1 MQGAGERAFV
11 YAKVCGIVGKS
22 LVGKRVSSLI
32 KVDRLAALDRFVF
45 PQGSR
50 ELPERE
56 LLPDLE
62 RRITGRAVSQILSI
76 VSSYSKPPELLL
88 RLLRTWEYADLKSSL
103 NALVGGES
111 SFSNWTGLGAFG
123 TVRFA
128 AYPDLGAM
136 IKGTEF
142 EFLLDRNMN
151 LVKGGDAV
159 MAQTELDRHYYRSLW
174 QALRKLAPKDR
185 MVSERI
191 LGEEISLR
199 NCIWA
204 LRLRTY
210 YGMLPDEV
218 SEYLMDI
225 FPLKAEKQGEAGKFP
240 PSGKA
245 GRKTGR
251 MAGGRAVSKAVRQAA
266 SKAGRMAVRQAGGQA
281 VSQDSLAADARASL
295 DFALDNRP
303 AWTGWRR
310 EQFLNPEIPGRPW
323 AANPRY
329 FQNAAGDYLYKLALR
344 SLRHRPFSIDTA
356 FCFIRLKQYEED
368 LLTSVAEGLGLGMSS
383 QDVFAMLEVT
393 P

>member
-1 MQGAGERAFV
+1 V

-22 LVGKRVSSLI
+22 LVGKRIPALAR
-32 KVDRLAALDRFVF
+32 VDRLSALDWLIF

-76 VSSYSKPPELLL
+76 VSSYSRPPELLL
-88 RLLRTWEYADLKSSL
+88 RLLRTWEYADLKSAL
-103 NALVGGES
+103 NALTGGEEV
-111 SFSNWTGLGAFG
+111 FPLWTDLGSFG
-123 TVRFA
+123 TVNFS
-128 AYPDLGAM
+128 AYPDLAAM

-142 EFLLDRNMN
+142 EFLLDREMN

-159 MAQTELDRHYYRSLW
+159 KAQTELDRRYYSSLW
-174 QALRKLAPKDR
+174 LALKKLPPGDR
-185 MVSERI
+185 IASERI

-210 YGMLPDEV
+210 YGMASDEV
-218 SEYLMDI
+218 SERLMDI
-225 FPLKAEKQGEAGKFP
+225 RPLRALKGGPFRDRRSRGKDAP
-240 PSGKA
+240 
-245 GRKTGR
+245 
-251 MAGGRAVSKAVRQAA
+251 
-266 SKAGRMAVRQAGGQA
+266 
-281 VSQDSLAADARASL
+281 QDTLAADARGSL
-295 DFALDNRP
+295 DFALDSRP
-303 AWTGWRR
+303 AWAGWRR
-310 EQFLNPEIPGRPW
+310 EQFLNPEFPGRPW
-323 AANPRY
+323 TADPRY
-329 FQNAAGDYLYKLALR
+329 FQNAAGDYLYKLALHSFR
-344 SLRHRPFSIDTA
+344 RRPFSIDTA

-383 QDVFAMLEVT
+383 RDVFAMLEAA

>member
-1 MQGAGERAFV
+1 MGERAYV

-22 LVGKRVSSLI
+22 LVGKRVPSLA
-32 KVDRLAALDRFVF
+32 KVDRLSALDRFIF

-76 VSSYSKPPELLL
+76 VSSYAKPPELLL
-88 RLLRTWEYADLKSSL
+88 RLLRTWEYTDLKSSL
-103 NALVGGES
+103 NALMSGES
-111 SFSNWTGLGAFG
+111 SFPSWTDLGSFG
-123 TVRFA
+123 TVDFV
-128 AYPDLGAM
+128 AYPDLAAM
-136 IKGTEF
+136 LKGTEF
-142 EFLLDRNMN
+142 QFLLDREMN
-151 LVKGGDAV
+151 LVKGGGAV
-159 MAQTELDRHYYRSLW
+159 KAQTELDKHYYRSLW
-174 QALRKLAPKDR
+174 QALGKLSPKDR
-185 MVSERI
+185 AVSERI

-210 YGMLPDEV
+210 YGMSSEEV

-225 FPLKAEKQGEAGKFP
+225 FPLKTGK
-240 PSGKA
+240 
-245 GRKTGR
+245 R
-251 MAGGRAVSKAVRQAA
+251 RAVPARSSRASLRGKQVR
-266 SKAGRMAVRQAGGQA
+266 
-281 VSQDSLAADARASL
+281 QDSLAADARSSL
-295 DFALDNRP
+295 DFGLDNRP
-303 AWTGWRR
+303 VWAGWPR
-310 EQFLNPEIPGRPW
+310 EHFLNPDIPGRQW
-323 AANPRY
+323 IANPRF

-344 SLRHRPFSIDTA
+344 SFRRQPFSIDTA

-383 QDVFAMLEVT
+383 QDVFAMLEVA

>member
-1 MQGAGERAFV
+1 MPGSGERAYV

-22 LVGKRVSSLI
+22 LVGKRISALTR
-32 KVDRLAALDRFVF
+32 VDRLSALDRLIF
-45 PQGSR
+45 PKGSR

-76 VSSYSKPPELLL
+76 VSSYSRPPELLL
-88 RLLRTWEYADLKSSL
+88 RLLGTWEYADLKSAL
-103 NALVGGES
+103 NALVSGEPA
-111 SFSNWTGLGAFG
+111 FPNWTDLGPFG
-123 TVRFA
+123 TLRFA
-128 AYPDLGAM
+128 AYPDLAAM

-142 EFLLDRNMN
+142 EFLLDRELN

-159 MAQTELDRHYYRSLW
+159 KAQTELDKHYYSSLW
-174 QALRKLAPKDR
+174 LALKKLAPGDR
-185 MVSERI
+185 TASERI

-210 YGMLPDEV
+210 YGMSSVEV
-218 SEYLMDI
+218 SERLMDI
-225 FPLKAEKQGEAGKFP
+225 RHF
-240 PSGKA
+240 
-245 GRKTGR
+245 KTGKLSR
-251 MAGGRAVSKAVRQAA
+251 RPSPSPRGTGR
-266 SKAGRMAVRQAGGQA
+266 
-281 VSQDSLAADARASL
+281 SLAADARASL

-303 AWTGWRR
+303 AWKGWQR
-310 EQFLNPEIPGRPW
+310 EQFLNPELPGRSW
-323 AANPRY
+323 AADPRY

-344 SLRHRPFSIDTA
+344 FFRRRPFSIDTA

-383 QDVFAMLEVT
+383 QDVFAMLEVA

>member
-1 MQGAGERAFV
+1 MPGTGERAFV

-22 LVGKRVSSLI
+22 LVGKRVSSLV

-45 PQGSR
+45 PQGSK

-103 NALVGGES
+103 NALTGGEP
-111 SFSNWTGLGAFG
+111 SFPRWTGLGAFG

-128 AYPDLGAM
+128 AYPDLPSM
-136 IKGTEF
+136 LKGTEF
-142 EFLLDRNMN
+142 EFLLDRKMN

-159 MAQTELDRHYYRSLW
+159 KAQTELDKHYYSSLW
-174 QALRKLAPKDR
+174 RSLRKLSPKDR
-185 MVSERI
+185 AVSEHI

-210 YGMLPDEV
+210 YGMPPDEV

-225 FPLKAEKQGEAGKFP
+225 FPLGAGTRAEKRNAPGSFP
-240 PSGKA
+240 RSARRPSGASGSGLSRGRAA
-245 GRKTGR
+245 GRANR
-251 MAGGRAVSKAVRQAA
+251 RLSRRP
-266 SKAGRMAVRQAGGQA
+266 AGR
-281 VSQDSLAADARASL
+281 DSLAADARASL
-295 DFALDNRP
+295 NFTLDNRP
-303 AWTGWRR
+303 AWTGWNR
-310 EQFLNPEIPGRPW
+310 ESFLNPEIPGQPW
-323 AANPRY
+323 AADPRY

-344 SLRHRPFSIDTA
+344 SLRRRPFSIDTA

-383 QDVFAMLEVT
+383 QDVFAMLEVA

>member
-1 MQGAGERAFV
+1 MPGSGERAYV

-22 LVGKRVSSLI
+22 LVGKRVSSLTR
-32 KVDRLAALDRFVF
+32 VDRLSALDRLIF
-45 PQGSR
+45 PKDSR

-76 VSSYSKPPELLL
+76 VSSFSRPPELLL
-88 RLLRTWEYADLKSSL
+88 RLLRTWEYADLKSAL
-103 NALVGGES
+103 NALVSGEPG
-111 SFSNWTGLGAFG
+111 FPAWTDLGSFG
-123 TVRFA
+123 TLRFA
-128 AYPDLGAM
+128 AYPDLAAM
-136 IKGTEF
+136 LKGTEF
-142 EFLLDRNMN
+142 EFLLDREMD

-159 MAQTELDRHYYRSLW
+159 KAQTELDRHYYGALW
-174 QALRKLAPKDR
+174 QALKKLPAGDR
-185 MVSERI
+185 VASERI

-210 YGMLPDEV
+210 YGMASAEV
-218 SEYLMDI
+218 SERLMDI
-225 FPLKAEKQGEAGKFP
+225 RPLKAV
-240 PSGKA
+240 KA
-245 GRKTGR
+245 GHRTR
-251 MAGGRAVSKAVRQAA
+251 PPASVSRP
-266 SKAGRMAVRQAGGQA
+266 GPG
-281 VSQDSLAADARASL
+281 DSLAADARASL

-310 EQFLNPEIPGRPW
+310 ERFLNPELPGRPW
-323 AANPRY
+323 TADPRY
-329 FQNAAGDYLYKLALR
+329 FQNAAGDYLYRLALHSFR
-344 SLRHRPFSIDTA
+344 RRPFSLDTA

-383 QDVFAMLEVT
+383 QDVFAMLEVA